1 MKFKKSVII
10 LSLITLLTS
19 CGSSA
24 GDDKS
29 SGSSGSTT
37 TIKFLVDG
45 NSTSSPAWKELVEA
59 YNNGQGQIDKVKVVI
74 DKITKGSSENC
85 KNEFIKSSSY
95 ADNVVCVSEK
105 VFHNYA
111 IQKDNKKCPNGYFL
125 DLTKYAEADE
135 DYQNN
140 NICSSAKNWL
150 KMTYS
155 PDLSVK
161 KHTVGPDE
169 SVLGVPYAADPQM
182 SYYNKNALE
191 QEHVNIIAISEDEL
205 SDYNATNNTS
215 YLPHGYAEYKVAP
228 QEGLTASTNLAGET
242 VYKVF
247 NRLIPM
253 NWEETRYV
261 FKMFTK
267 SYNSSSLTN
276 YGFISE
282 YWFNYGWSVG
292 GDCMGYNGTDYDFTL
307 VDKRS
312 NYLVTKDGVVVNG
325 ITYNKGDIVRY
336 EDRVNDTNIANID
349 GLHAIASQYDAVKQ
363 YVSLQVSTDKLVD
376 DDYSYGYGIADPDVG
391 SAQNAI
397 KSDLVAFIRSDYNA
411 LSEITSGSNGSK
423 LELCVPEQYRVYKG
437 GSTYQ
442 KNGDTGFANEY
453 LKVIGET
460 YDGDTYTG
468 ELEEENGTPIVG
480 KKTDCGYLYAMVVPA
495 CSDPNKYQASWDFI
509 SWCSTEG
516 QQYIAKTSN
525 VMPLDSEVLKSDT
538 FLNQTFNSNKL
549 DLRTFASVAD
559 DLSMGDWGYFESG
572 EWVTRWANNFN
583 QKVRYGTQTL
593 SKFEAQNSEIAEED
607 LNEMKIIIKGIR

>member
-1 MKFKKSVII
+1 MNIKKSVII
-10 LSLITLLTS
+10 LSLLTLLTG
-19 CGSSA
+19 CGGNSDNQDSS
-24 GDDKS
+24 S
-29 SGSSGSTT
+29 SGTT

-59 YNNGQGQIDKVKVVI
+59 YNNGQGKEDKVKVNI

-85 KNEFIKSSSY
+85 KNEFIKSSNY

-105 VFHNYA
+105 VFHTYA
-111 IQKDNKKCPNGYFL
+111 IQKDSKKCPNGYFL
-125 DLTKYAEADE
+125 DLTKYAEADS

-140 NICSSAKNWL
+140 KISSTAKNWL

-155 PDLSVK
+155 TDLSSK
-161 KHTVGPDE
+161 KHVVGPNE
-169 SVLGVPYAADPQM
+169 NVLGVPYAADPQM
-182 SYYNKNALE
+182 TYYNKNALE
-191 QEHVNIIAISEDEL
+191 QEKVNIISVSEENL
-205 SDYNATNNTS
+205 AAYNEKNNSS

-307 VDKRS
+307 TDRS
-312 NYLVTKDGVVVNG
+312 ANYLVTKDGVTVNG
-325 ITYNKGDIVRY
+325 NTYNKGDIVRY
-336 EDRVNDTNIANID
+336 EDKVNQNNITNID
-349 GLHAIASQYDAVKQ
+349 GLHAIASQYDAVKE
-363 YVSLQVSTDKLVD
+363 YVSLQVKTNALVD
-376 DDYSYGYGIADPDVG
+376 NDNSYGYGIADPDVG

-397 KSDLVAFIRSDYNA
+397 KSDQVAFIRSDYNS

-442 KNGDTGFANEY
+442 KDGNNGFGNEY
-453 LKVIGET
+453 LKVIGES
-460 YDGDTYTG
+460 YDGTTYTG
-468 ELEEENGTPIVG
+468 ELDEENGTPIVG
-480 KKTDCGYLYAMVVPA
+480 KKTDCGYFYSLVVPA

-509 SWCSTEG
+509 SWVASTEG
-516 QQYIAKTSN
+516 QSYIAKTSN
-525 VMPLDSEVLKSDT
+525 VMPLDSDVLKSDT
-538 FLNQTFNSNKL
+538 FLNQTFNNRSL
-549 DLRTFASVAD
+549 DLNTFASVAN

-593 SKFEAQNSEIAEED
+593 TDFESQNSSVAKED
-607 LNEMKIIIKGIR
+607 LNGMKIIIKGIR

>member
-1 MKFKKSVII
+1 MNIKKSVII
-10 LSLITLLTS
+10 LSLLTLLTG
-19 CGSSA
+19 CGGNSDNQDSS
-24 GDDKS
+24 S
-29 SGSSGSTT
+29 SGTT

-59 YNNGQGQIDKVKVVI
+59 YNNGQGKVDKVKVNI

-85 KNEFIKSSSY
+85 KNEFIKSSNY

-105 VFHNYA
+105 VFHTYA
-111 IQKDNKKCPNGYFL
+111 IQKDSKKCPNGYFL
-125 DLTKYAEADE
+125 DLTKYAEADS
-135 DYQNN
+135 DYKNN
-140 NICSSAKNWL
+140 KISSTAKNWL

-155 PDLSVK
+155 TDLSSK
-161 KHTVGPDE
+161 KHVVGPNE
-169 SVLGVPYAADPQM
+169 NVLGVPYAADPQM
-182 SYYNKNALE
+182 TYYNKNALE
-191 QEHVNIIAISEDEL
+191 QEKVNIISVSEENL
-205 SDYNATNNTS
+205 AAYNEKNNSS

-307 VDKRS
+307 TDKS
-312 NYLVTKDGVVVNG
+312 ANYLVTKDGVTVNG
-325 ITYNKGDIVRY
+325 NTYNKGDIVRY
-336 EDRVNDTNIANID
+336 EDKVNQNNITNID
-349 GLHAIASQYDAVKQ
+349 GLHAIASQYDAVKE
-363 YVSLQVSTDKLVD
+363 YVSLQVKTNALVD
-376 DDYSYGYGIADPDVG
+376 NDNSYGYGIADPDVG

-397 KSDLVAFIRSDYNA
+397 KSDQVAFIRSDYNS

-442 KNGDTGFANEY
+442 KDGNNGFGNEY
-453 LKVIGET
+453 LKVIGES
-460 YDGDTYTG
+460 YDGTTYTG

-480 KKTDCGYLYAMVVPA
+480 KKTDCGYFYSLVVPA

-509 SWCSTEG
+509 SWVASTEG
-516 QQYIAKTSN
+516 QSYIAKTSN
-525 VMPLDSEVLKSDT
+525 VMPLDSDVLKSDA
-538 FLNQTFNSNKL
+538 FLNQTFNNRSL
-549 DLRTFASVAD
+549 DLNTFASVAN

-593 SKFEAQNSEIAEED
+593 TDFESQNSSVAKED
-607 LNEMKIIIKGIR
+607 LNGMKIIIKGIR